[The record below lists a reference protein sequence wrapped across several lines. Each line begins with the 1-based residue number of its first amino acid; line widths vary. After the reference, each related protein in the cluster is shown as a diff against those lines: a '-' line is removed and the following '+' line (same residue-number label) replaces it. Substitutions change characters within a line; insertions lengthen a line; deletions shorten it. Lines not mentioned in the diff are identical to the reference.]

1 MYAFP
6 ERAEK
11 HDTREIKAL
20 TKTETSKYKRRWFV
34 SRGWRGWNGDGKRRR
49 NQLFVTVSGLSR
61 SIICRKVLL
70 TALIFRPF
78 LLFSCFFLSI
88 PSTRSHAPFFSISTS
103 VHGTKHVCSLLLLQ
117 SLIVL
122 VYFGVKHPD
131 VTPSYLAE
139 IQERETLWI
148 SKRTFPLP
156 RTLVE
161 SAVCWN
167 NDHTNY
173 EWVNHNL
180 LLTKF
185 RKLWLDRSIILF
197 KVYNYL
203 PCLKRS
209 SRILIICK
217 KFYFIQVYC
226 SWKL

>member
-1 MYAFP
+1 M
-6 ERAEK
+6 EGLEWRWKKEEK
-11 HDTREIKAL
+11 PVICH
-20 TKTETSKYKRRWFV
+20 SK
-34 SRGWRGWNGDGKRRR
+34 
-49 NQLFVTVSGLSR
+49 R
-61 SIICRKVLL
+61 SFSQYYLPQSVISCSHIS
-70 TALIFRPF
+70 PF
-78 LLFSCFFLSI
+78 SAVFLFFLNI
-88 PSTRSHAPFFSISTS
+88 PSTHSHAPFFSISTS

-122 VYFGVKHPD
+122 VHFGVKHPD

-139 IQERETLWI
+139 IQARETLWI
-148 SKRTFPLP
+148 SKRIFPLP

-185 RKLWLDRSIILF
+185 QKLWLDRSMILF

-209 SRILIICK
+209 SRILIICE

-226 SWKL
+226 SRKLL